1 MSQKH
6 FFSGGRYPVLRSLAI
21 LYLIGACVAV
31 LVGIAACIW
40 TLASAPAGWGDR
52 IMLAVAELAAAFFL
66 FITMLAVAE
75 VLKLFIDIEHNTRM
89 TAVNS
94 TEIPAAPLPTSAPVE
109 VTTPAVSN
117 RLHTLDEE
125 TAEAALLRGH

>member
-6 FFSGGRYPVLRSLAI
+6 LISGGRYPVLRTLGI
-21 LYLIGACVAV
+21 LYLIGAGVAV
-31 LVGIAACIW
+31 LVGIAASIW
-40 TLASAPAGWGDR
+40 TLVSAPANWDDR
-52 IMLAVAELAAAFFL
+52 IMLAVGVLAATFFL
-66 FITMLAVAE
+66 FITMLAIAE
-75 VLKLFIDIEHNTRM
+75 VLKLVIDIEHNTRM

-94 TEIPAAPLPTSAPVE
+94 TPMPAGPAAAPAE
-109 VTTPAVSN
+109 GGLAMQQN

>member
-6 FFSGGRYPVLRSLAI
+6 LISGGRYPVLRTLGI
-21 LYLIGACVAV
+21 LYLIGAGVAV
-31 LVGIAACIW
+31 LVGIAASIW
-40 TLASAPAGWGDR
+40 TLVSAPANWDDR
-52 IMLAVAELAAAFFL
+52 IMLAVGVLAATFFL
-66 FITMLAVAE
+66 FITMLAIAE
-75 VLKLFIDIEHNTRM
+75 VLKLVIDIEHNTRM

-94 TEIPAAPLPTSAPVE
+94 TPMQAEPM
-109 VTTPAVSN
+109 TTPADGGMPMQHN